1 MKPDRRIPLVSHF
14 QLNGQ
19 IGSGGMATVYAAD
32 WLLPGQEGM
41 PVACKIVR
49 ADRMGSR
56 HLRLFWREA
65 AINLRIS
72 NNHPRL
78 VSVYECFLLEGSE
91 PCMVMELV
99 EGCSLA
105 EMGHPFPP
113 AIVRRVAA
121 DVLDGLH
128 YMHSLDVLHRDIK
141 PDNILVSRAGEIK
154 ISDLGLAKPIP
165 DGRGQASN
173 GFCTYAYASP
183 EVLQQGTVDP
193 RSDLYS
199 LGAVLYGLF
208 AGYPPCGE
216 ETSFDRLL
224 TRVLEGAIKPL
235 PDTVPRDL
243 RELITAL
250 LDVNPDMRPSS
261 ARDAL
266 DMLDQGDGAMAA
278 PDALGR
284 MVTPIYEKK
293 CEERDRSRYRDLRAR
308 ETIEAPILMI
318 GSAKDGGEARI
329 TNLDIDPDPRVHD
342 DHPVERR
349 RRLVPWLILA
359 VLNLAVVGY
368 LTWRS
373 FAQPS
378 TVEHAP
384 VTAPVSGE
392 EKNIEVPERPGALEQ
407 GQSATESTE
416 TAETPLSS
424 PAIDAHFR
432 DARAG
437 QSRSRVR
444 QTSDHS
450 KANGTSK
457 STNKGSWKNAPVGG
471 KPPAEL
477 GLSPEM
483 MKEGQP

>member
-1 MKPDRRIPLVSHF
+1 VSRF

-19 IGSGGMATVYAAD
+19 IGSGGMASVYAAD
-32 WLLPGQEGM
+32 WLLPGDEGM
-41 PVACKIVR
+41 PVACKILR
-49 ADRMGSR
+49 SDRMDRR

-65 AINLRIS
+65 AISLRIS
-72 NNHPRL
+72 HNHPRL
-78 VSVYECFLLEGSE
+78 VSVYECFLLEGGE
-91 PCMVMELV
+91 PCMIMELV

-105 EMGHPFPP
+105 DLDRPLAPEV
-113 AIVRRVAA
+113 VRRIAA

-128 YMHSLDVLHRDIK
+128 YMHTLDVLHRDIT
-141 PDNILVSRAGEIK
+141 PVNILVSRAGDVK

-224 TRVLEGAIKPL
+224 TRVLEGEVKPL

-243 RELITAL
+243 RELIMGVMH
-250 LDVNPDMRPSS
+250 VNPERRRPSS
-261 ARDAL
+261 AREAL
-266 DMLDQGDGAMAA
+266 AMLDRGDGAMAGS
-278 PDALGR
+278 DVLGR
-284 MVTPIYEKK
+284 LVEPIYEKK
-293 CEERDRSRYRDLRAR
+293 REERERSRYRDFRAR
-308 ETIEAPILMI
+308 EEINAPIVMI
-318 GSAKDGGEARI
+318 GRSNDGGDARI
-329 TNLDIDPDPRVHD
+329 TDLDIEPDPRAHD
-342 DHPVERR
+342 GRTVERR
-349 RRLVPWLILA
+349 RRLAPWLILA

-392 EKNIEVPERPGALEQ
+392 EKNIEIPERPGALEQ
-407 GQSATESTE
+407 GQSTTESAE

-424 PAIDAHFR
+424 PAIDAHPR

-450 KANGTSK
+450 KANGTGK
-457 STNKGSWKNAPVGG
+457 STNKASWSNAPVGG